1 MELQAN
7 GSGKILCNALKCP
20 HANIAEFLINFEDGK
35 KLWSN
40 ITYFSDASEKDKE
53 LRSKISK
60 VIVNGKYKKV
70 NLVGIVQETSKE
82 IVDLFYTMKKNPKD
96 ERNSEEEEYHTQT
109 AFLTA
114 QPTAPHPQTAPSFQ
128 TYE

>member
-1 MELQAN
+1 MLDSETIPFTKCCNAPVYVELQIN

-20 HANIAEFLINFEDGK
+20 HANIAEFLINFEDGR

-40 ITYFSDASEKDKE
+40 ITYFSEASEKDKE
-53 LRSKISK
+53 LRSRISK

-82 IVDLFYTMKKNPKD
+82 IVDLFYEMRKPKVK
-96 ERNSEEEEYHTQT
+96 
-109 AFLTA
+109 
-114 QPTAPHPQTAPSFQ
+114 
-128 TYE
+128 